1 MPLGNIALQYVIQ
14 NNCRKVWWCFSY
26 DFLHFHFLEIKKKIC
41 QIHQNYLV
49 ALIRFEYILPLTSC
63 WEFSTSYV
71 HCTDIWPLF
80 LWPLTSQG
88 KLEASF
94 EEIESMLNMLED
106 TCEEE
111 ELIKNK
117 KTQIAELAKYRHQ
130 KEWDPYQ
137 TVSVPKNS
145 FRYMKEAQFSTPL
158 HQYSEKKL
166 KKKQTSTL
174 QSY

>member
-1 MPLGNIALQYVIQ
+1 MMFFMISCTFWRSRIFFFELQ
-14 NNCRKVWWCFSY
+14 
-26 DFLHFHFLEIKKKIC
+26 
-41 QIHQNYLV
+41 QNYLV

-137 TVSVPKNS
+137 TVSVPKNI
-145 FRYMKEAQFSTPL
+145 FRYEIGTI
-158 HQYSEKKL
+158 QYSVAPIFREKVKE
-166 KKKQTSTL
+166 KAN
-174 QSY
+174 